1 MCKKYASGAILH
13 GPEACRSAPP
23 ISEPAP
29 ISSAS
34 PLHPP
39 RASGPRRASCRHAPM
54 ARAVQC
60 GAASWRGAA
69 GLFPSTHCARG
80 TSLGQRSGP
89 HGQPQH
95 PYCVSPTTRLW
106 RSIGRSIETERARG
120 VLEASRGLVS
130 GRDGAG
136 LINYIDSS
144 GTELIGLRGDL
155 CWLRRHSGR
164 RRLEPPTAVR
174 MRHSG
179 RAPQL
184 PEGRCVS
191 RTERFERARAS
202 YVPDEPP
209 PATRGSRCVPGGTVF
224 ASLRGPPVD
233 MMQDELRKPTTR
245 AE

>member
-1 MCKKYASGAILH
+1 
-13 GPEACRSAPP
+13 
-23 ISEPAP
+23 
-29 ISSAS
+29 
-34 PLHPP
+34 
-39 RASGPRRASCRHAPM
+39 M
-54 ARAVQC
+54 AV
-60 GAASWRGAA
+60 
-69 GLFPSTHCARG
+69 
-80 TSLGQRSGP
+80 
-89 HGQPQH
+89 
-95 PYCVSPTTRLW
+95 
-106 RSIGRSIETERARG
+106 IGRLIETERARG

-136 LINYIDSS
+136 LITYTDSS
-144 GTELIGLRGDL
+144 GTELIGLREDL

-209 PATRGSRCVPGGTVF
+209 PATRGSRCDPSGTVF

-233 MMQDELRKPTTR
+233 MMQDELRKPMTR
-245 AE
+245 AERAAEWCNSHHVTTDDGCGPLDVNGKRCGDGSTGSRLVLRLDARRQVEWRGGKKT

>member
-1 MCKKYASGAILH
+1 MPVPAAHLRGRADQLAIT
-13 GPEACRSAPP
+13 PVPP
-23 ISEPAP
+23 SRLR
-29 ISSAS
+29 AS
-34 PLHPP
+34 PGLVSP
-39 RASGPRRASCRHAPM
+39 RADGPRCPVRRRLL
-54 ARAVQC
+54 AR
-60 GAASWRGAA
+60 RGWP
-69 GLFPSTHCARG
+69 L
-80 TSLGQRSGP
+80 
-89 HGQPQH
+89 PQH
-95 PYCVSPTTRLW
+95 PLCPRDKPRPAVWPSRATAAPVLRVTDYPFVAV
-106 RSIGRSIETERARG
+106 IGRSIETERARG

-130 GRDGAG
+130 GRGGAG
-136 LINYIDSS
+136 LITYIDSS

-209 PATRGSRCVPGGTVF
+209 PATRGSRCDPSGTVF

-245 AE
+245 EE